1 MDNLSN
7 AVRSLQLRT
16 IKHINQVIMNIN
28 QFLILIG
35 LTFLFT
41 NCKKAE
47 APKVAEVKSP
57 NIIIILTDDLGYQ
70 DVGFNGSTDIK
81 TPFIDEIAKNGVKF
95 TNAYVTYPVCGPS
108 RAGLITGR
116 YQDRFGFSRNPLFTP
131 KDSLSGLPLSEQT
144 IAEALKTADYKTMA
158 IGKWHL
164 GAHESQRPLNRGFDE
179 FFGFLSG
186 GHKYFPEQYTR
197 NDISEVNSQ
206 FDAYNTKLLKN
217 NQRVEETE
225 YLTDAFSREA
235 VDFISK
241 NNDKPFF
248 LYLAYNA
255 PHSPLQATE
264 KYLSRYPDIKDEK
277 RKTFAAMVSAVDDG
291 VGEILEEL
299 RKYKIEE
306 NTLIVFLS
314 DNGGDERKGANN
326 GILNRGKGSLY
337 EGGIRIPFAMQWK
350 SKIPEGQTYDNPII
364 SLDIFATAAELANV
378 ETKNPLD
385 GKNLM
390 PFLNKKNTERPHES
404 LVWKKVDAETFAVR
418 KGDIKIIQEK
428 NGTQKLFNVELDIS
442 EKFNINETIQMKE
455 LEEHFNNWDQH
466 NLPPAFLG
474 LLQNKEYNQL
484 HPERYENVEKY

>member
-1 MDNLSN
+1 
-7 AVRSLQLRT
+7 
-16 IKHINQVIMNIN
+16 MNIN
-28 QFLILIG
+28 RFLILVG

-81 TPFIDEIAKNGVKF
+81 TPYIDELAANGVKF
-95 TNAYVTYPVCGPS
+95 TDAYVSYPVCGPS

-186 GHKYFPEQYTR
+186 GHKYFPEEYNR
-197 NDISEVNSQ
+197 NDISEVTSQ

-235 VDFISK
+235 VRFIK
-241 NNDKPFF
+241 DNNQQPFL

-264 KYLSRYPDIKDEK
+264 KYLSRYQHIEDEK
-277 RKTFAAMVSAVDDG
+277 RKTYAAMVSAVDDG
-291 VGEILEEL
+291 VGEILKTL
-299 RKYKIEE
+299 RGLNIEE
-306 NTLIVFLS
+306 ETLIVFLS
-314 DNGGDERKGANN
+314 DNGGDERKGSNN

-337 EGGIRIPFAMQWK
+337 EGGVRVPFAMQWK
-350 SKIPEGQTYDNPII
+350 GAIPAGMVYEKPII
-364 SLDIFATAAELANV
+364 SLDIFATAAELAKV
-378 ETKNPLD
+378 ETKNQLD
-385 GKNLM
+385 GKNLL
-390 PFLNKKNTERPHES
+390 PFLNGSTAEIPHEK
-404 LVWKKVDAETFAVR
+404 LYWLKVDAGSFAIR
-418 KGDIKIIQEK
+418 QGDVKLIQEK
-428 NGTQKLFNVELDIS
+428 NGTQKLFNVKQDIS
-442 EKFNINETIQMKE
+442 EKLNINETLQMQE
-455 LEEHFNNWDQH
+455 LEDEYQNWNKD
-466 NLPPAFLG
+466 NIPPAFLG

-484 HPERYENVEKY
+484 HPERYEDVEKY